1 MIQTGEFGKSKP
13 KPRFRLVFTEGPRK
27 GNQIDLDMPKAGEA
41 ALSFGRSRDS
51 SVTID
56 SPHLSRHHAEI
67 LSDAQ
72 GRLLIRDANSVN
84 GTILNDQPVTYDSPQ
99 FLNPGDQVRIGDTVF
114 RFEGLLPEIAPTL
127 LIASNDMALEQPGD
141 ELVEAY
147 IYLTLRTGQ
156 RYLFEGEEAIIGR
169 GQGNDIVIDS
179 NSISRQH
186 ARLQRTPGGI
196 YVSDL
201 GSTNKTF
208 VNEVRADTP
217 VLLKDRDVV
226 RFGDIQADFGIE
238 TQRKTGTFSLS
249 DQTIVDTFPDM
260 TDRELISGPKA
271 AEFDWEGPGLDQLE
285 TALDL
290 DVRVVGRKGRRASE
304 ALPEAPTTPRPNH
317 LNDVRPT
324 PARPE
329 GYIGQVEVAR
339 LEGVYMTEEPGRRAE
354 QKMLQDVRLGLQQGE
369 LVAVI
374 GPSGSGKSE
383 LVQLMAGLLP
393 ADKGKVLVLGREL
406 PTYESA
412 GRKLNLEGDKEFVR
426 WRARNI
432 GYLNSSQQL
441 DLRRS
446 ALEQVVQAMELAG
459 LGKDSRE
466 RQERAIERLQLVGLG
481 NSEVIRLKPG
491 ELNRTEK
498 QRVMLARALAN
509 DPPLLL
515 CDEPLGNL
523 NSEAAS
529 YVFKLLQKLV
539 ANGKTVLMVTQD
551 QVWARNASRIIEILD
566 GVIVGSLS

>member
-1 MIQTGEFGKSKP
+1 
-13 KPRFRLVFTEGPRK
+13 
-27 GNQIDLDMPKAGEA
+27 
-41 ALSFGRSRDS
+41 
-51 SVTID
+51 
-56 SPHLSRHHAEI
+56 
-67 LSDAQ
+67 
-72 GRLLIRDANSVN
+72 
-84 GTILNDQPVTYDSPQ
+84 
-99 FLNPGDQVRIGDTVF
+99 
-114 RFEGLLPEIAPTL
+114 
-127 LIASNDMALEQPGD
+127 
-141 ELVEAY
+141 
-147 IYLTLRTGQ
+147 
-156 RYLFEGEEAIIGR
+156 
-169 GQGNDIVIDS
+169 
-179 NSISRQH
+179 
-186 ARLQRTPGGI
+186 
-196 YVSDL
+196 
-201 GSTNKTF
+201 
-208 VNEVRADTP
+208 
-217 VLLKDRDVV
+217 
-226 RFGDIQADFGIE
+226 
-238 TQRKTGTFSLS
+238 
-249 DQTIVDTFPDM
+249 
-260 TDRELISGPKA
+260 
-271 AEFDWEGPGLDQLE
+271 
-285 TALDL
+285 
-290 DVRVVGRKGRRASE
+290 
-304 ALPEAPTTPRPNH
+304 
-317 LNDVRPT
+317 
-324 PARPE
+324 
-329 GYIGQVEVAR
+329 
-339 LEGVYMTEEPGRRAE
+339 MTEEPGRRAE

-459 LGKDSRE
+459 LGKDGRE